1 VADSRRG
8 DTRQRI
14 QRVALELFVE
24 RGYEKTS
31 LREIAERLGVTKAAL
46 YYHFRTKEDILGGI
60 FEDVISSVDE
70 LVVWG
75 REQPRTVESRREFL
89 RRYASL
95 VHGRWSLLLRF
106 SRENG
111 PVLRELPIGEQ
122 VGSRIRDLFDL
133 VRDPEADVEGQLRAA
148 LAFDAL
154 HQVNAAIPGIE
165 ATEEELREAALAIA
179 LDLASSQHRDDGSP

>member
-1 VADSRRG
+1 MDNRRS
-8 DTRQRI
+8 DTRERI

-46 YYHFRTKEDILGGI
+46 YYHFRTKEDILGSI

-70 LVVWG
+70 LVAWG

-111 PVLRELPIGEQ
+111 PVLRELPIGER
-122 VGSRIRDLFDL
+122 VGSRIRALFDL

-154 HQVNAAIPGIE
+154 HQANAPIPGIE
-165 ATEEELREAALAIA
+165 ATEEELREAALEIA
-179 LDLASSQHRDDGSP
+179 LDLASSQDRPPR